1 MSDDTTRD
9 PTGTIL
15 GLHHVKIPV
24 TDLARSRE
32 WYERVFDLEPS
43 MEFRDDHDAVVRG
56 VVYRALRSSVGEI
69 TISLREQP
77 TAARGLAGF
86 DPFAMMLG
94 GRADVEHWCE
104 RLDRLGVA
112 HADIVDAPI
121 GSILVFTDPDGIE
134 LRFYSLDPDG
144 ADPEGRRRIGG

>member
-1 MSDDTTRD
+1 MSDLPRE
-9 PTGTIL
+9 PVGTIL

-24 TDLARSRE
+24 TDLPRSRE
-32 WYERVFDLEPS
+32 WYERVFDLEPH
-43 MEFRDDHDAVVRG
+43 MEFRDDHDGVVRG
-56 VVYRALRSSVGEI
+56 VVYRALRSAVGEV

-86 DPFAMMLG
+86 DPLALMLG

-112 HADIVDAPI
+112 HTDIVDAPI
-121 GSILVFTDPDGIE
+121 GSILAFADPDGIE

-144 ADPEGRRRIGG
+144 ADPGGRRRIDP